1 MNNFFY
7 QFLCEFFSATWGYFA
22 QKSKPTNG
30 DWAVM
35 DLLHGGVHCS
45 FCFQSISKLWSALSP
60 PLHSSLFRFLPP
72 VSVLHQKG
80 FGNEM
85 SFFFCLLFEH
95 TAFNIYFHGG
105 ICWRPC
111 SPSSMCPCSA
121 GCSASGPPQCS
132 AWWWHPNKNEP
143 LGFTECS
150 LTWSF
155 SCWGKWVKYSTFSLE
170 PWPQIQMEGKELH
183 QFLLDLSLV
192 NGHDGWGT
200 GDGRSPCPQAV
211 LLWASWGKWFLL
223 VLH

>member
-1 MNNFFY
+1 MVIG
-7 QFLCEFFSATWGYFA
+7 QLWI
-22 QKSKPTNG
+22 
-30 DWAVM
+30 
-35 DLLHGGVHCS
+35 CS
-45 FCFQSISKLWSALSP
+45 MVGCIALSAFKASP
-60 PLHSSLFRFLPP
+60 SSGRHFPLLSIVVCSGSCLQ
-72 VSVLHQKG
+72 SVCCIRRGLGMKCP
-80 FGNEM
+80 
-85 SFFFCLLFEH
+85 FFFCLLFEH
-95 TAFNIYFHGG
+95 TAFNISFHGG

-121 GCSASGPPQCS
+121 GCSASGPPQCN